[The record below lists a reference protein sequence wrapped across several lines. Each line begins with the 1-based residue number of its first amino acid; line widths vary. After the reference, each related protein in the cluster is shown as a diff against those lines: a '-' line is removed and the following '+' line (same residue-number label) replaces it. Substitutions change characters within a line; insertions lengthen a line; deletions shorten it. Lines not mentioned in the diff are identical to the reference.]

1 MERQCAFIF
10 FRVHGAEFSRQ
21 IQRERE
27 RERQVS
33 RVCASTWRMQ
43 RRTTERRDDDDED
56 EDEDEV
62 AERQERQLREKVE
75 RSMHLQV

>member
-1 MERQCAFIF
+1 
-10 FRVHGAEFSRQ
+10 
-21 IQRERE
+21 
-27 RERQVS
+27 
-33 RVCASTWRMQ
+33 MQ

>member
-1 MERQCAFIF
+1 
-10 FRVHGAEFSRQ
+10 
-21 IQRERE
+21 
-27 RERQVS
+27 
-33 RVCASTWRMQ
+33 MQ
-43 RRTTERRDDDDED
+43 RRTTERRDDDDEDED